1 MGSKA
6 SSADVLRALTEKANP
21 GNLDGMARFGLT
33 IEKRL
38 GVSVPDMRRIA
49 KAIGQNHRL
58 ALALWNTGIPEA
70 RIVASMI
77 DDPDRVTEK
86 QAEHW
91 VRDFNSWDVCDQV
104 CQNLFGKTP
113 WVWQKI
119 PDWTERDEEYV
130 KRAGYALIANLAS
143 HAKHAADQRFIQL
156 FPLLKRG
163 ATDERNFV
171 RKAVNWALRNI
182 GKRNRAL
189 NGATLALARDI
200 RRINSKAARWIAT
213 DAMRELASDAVRQR
227 LTK

>member
-1 MGSKA
+1 MGSTA
-6 SSADVLRALTEKANP
+6 SGADVLRALTEKANP

-49 KAIGQNHRL
+49 KTIGRNHQL
-58 ALALWNTGIPEA
+58 ALELWNAGIAEA

-77 DDPDRVTEK
+77 DDPGRVTEK

-113 WVWQKI
+113 WAWQKI

-130 KRAGYALIANLAS
+130 KRAGYSLIANLAS
-143 HAKHAADQRFIQL
+143 HDKHATDERFIQL
-156 FPLLKRG
+156 FPLLQRG

-171 RKAVNWALRNI
+171 KKAVNWALRNI

-189 NGATLALARDI
+189 NSATLALARDI
-200 RRINSKAARWIAT
+200 QCMNSKAARWIAT
-213 DAMRELASDAVRQR
+213 DAIRELASDAVQR
-227 LTK
+227 RLKQ